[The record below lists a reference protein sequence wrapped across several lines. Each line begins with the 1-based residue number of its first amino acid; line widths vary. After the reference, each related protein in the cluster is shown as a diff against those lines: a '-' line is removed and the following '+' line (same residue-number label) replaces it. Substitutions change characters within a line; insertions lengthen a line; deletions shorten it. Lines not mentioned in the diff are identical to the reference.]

1 MGKSGKHGEHH
12 RAWLKA
18 RWCTP
23 GSSLFP
29 PALPELDRLIPP
41 PLPGPMAVGG
51 LGRESEEWAARV
63 APAGRDADPSPTGTQ
78 GCHKLKE
85 QGHCL
90 RYVPGRL
97 QGQPR
102 FTGLGDVRVNFLTGG
117 GNPCG
122 RWSEKYPTEPQPESD
137 GTEGRR
143 AEGRTQHTSCRPC
156 ISPPAQVMRV
166 QLVVNQ
172 SSHV

>member
-23 GSSLFP
+23 GSSLVP
-29 PALPELDRLIPP
+29 PALPELDMLIPP
-41 PLPGPMAVGG
+41 PLPGPMAMEG

-97 QGQPR
+97 QGQPG
-102 FTGLGDVRVNFLTGG
+102 FTGLGDVRVIFFDGGRESLRAVEREIPHGTAARVRWNRGPQRGGTRAAHRLPSELLSSRTGHARATGG
-117 GNPCG
+117 
-122 RWSEKYPTEPQPESD
+122 QPE
-137 GTEGRR
+137 
-143 AEGRTQHTSCRPC
+143 
-156 ISPPAQVMRV
+156 
-166 QLVVNQ
+166 
-172 SSHV
+172 